1 MSYQKF
7 LEFQRAENGVLRPS
21 DAAQFCKVSRAT
33 VYRWANRKRVAT
45 MRHRRT
51 LYFGVE
57 SLRSWAIITRTAAAW
72 QVVEARREGDS
83 QGT

>member
-7 LEFQRAENGVLRPS
+7 LTFQRHHSGVLRPS

-33 VYRWANRKRVAT
+33 VYRWAEKKRVAT

-51 LYFGVE
+51 LYFGVD
-57 SLRSWAIITRTAAAW
+57 SLRQWASLTRLHADF
-72 QVVEARREGDS
+72 QVQQAREDA
-83 QGT
+83 